1 MLLVTN
7 SQRYATS
14 DMGFLTYGLLA
25 KAAAVTTT
33 AVASV
38 GTAVI
43 AIRANH
49 DEGTQRSLTFWW
61 HCLPVYLEYRAV
73 QFRNKDLGVRGYDV
87 PKWTGLV
94 LDDDAADERY
104 AKLHDKHALP
114 IRDLVLKMRGFYF
127 KNAQLLSTRDDFV
140 PSAYLQWCKQTQ
152 DAAPCEMAV
161 GEAKEIVT
169 EALRNKLGDE
179 FTKFED
185 VFVSW
190 DETPIGV
197 ASIGTVHAATLSTK
211 YGGADVVIKVQ
222 APGIERRFRA
232 DIKTCIDFCKLAMPQ
247 HAPPL
252 REIEKQFLTEFDY
265 QVRVSH

>member
-1 MLLVTN
+1 
-7 SQRYATS
+7 
-14 DMGFLTYGLLA
+14 
-25 KAAAVTTT
+25 
-33 AVASV
+33 
-38 GTAVI
+38 
-43 AIRANH
+43 
-49 DEGTQRSLTFWW
+49 
-61 HCLPVYLEYRAV
+61 VYLEYRAV
-73 QFRNKDLGVRGYDV
+73 QFRNKDLGLRGYDV

-94 LDDDAADERY
+94 LDDDAADEKY